1 MHEYL
6 SFGGESLK
14 NFCYLNIMSH
24 YDILGVSRTASEDE
38 IKKAYHKLAIKYHP
52 DKNKEP
58 GAEEKFKSIAGAY
71 AVLSDPVKR
80 RNYEMGIPEGMSH
93 IDPFSIFNQFFQNT
107 DMDSFINGFFSS
119 QGNNAFMGSF
129 DDILGGADIKFS
141 IHSFAAMPNMDKLPD
156 MSKNINFFDILNQTK
171 SKLSDVLHHPPRQS
185 QSNVAPKIETKIIKS
200 YAKYDNI
207 EKKIM
212 VAVEDI
218 LGAKPKKIKITCYNK
233 TKKSATFEQLEEKMT
248 FHLEPDLEKLL
259 YSFPNQGHSHY
270 KYKEPGD
277 LIVRIQIYNQVVKYN
292 PYFKNLFIPI
302 SLKKTK
308 GLEYIR
314 VYNWVFH
321 IQNEY
326 GIYLYEAPNL
336 HIYLFLLDSTE
347 VFKGWKPVE
356 TIPTEEGILEFE
368 KVELNIEKI
377 LSIV

>member
-1 MHEYL
+1 MYEYL

-14 NFCYLNIMSH
+14 NFYYLNIMNH

-71 AVLSDPVKR
+71 AILSDPVKR
-80 RNYEMGIPEGMSH
+80 RNYELGVPDGMSH

-119 QGNNAFMGSF
+119 QGNNPFMGSF

-156 MSKNINFFDILNQTK
+156 MSKNINFFDILQQTK
-171 SKLSDVLHHPPRQS
+171 SKLSDVLQNPPRQS
-185 QSNVAPKIETKIIKS
+185 QPKIETKI
-200 YAKYDNI
+200 AKYENI
-207 EKKIM
+207 EKKLM

-218 LGAKPKKIKITCYNK
+218 LGAKAKKIKIGRYNK
-233 TKKSATFEQLEEKMT
+233 IKDSKTFEQEEEKMT
-248 FHLEPDLEKLL
+248 FHLEPDLEKLV
-259 YSFPNQGHSHY
+259 YIFPNQGHTHY
-270 KYKEPGD
+270 KYKDPGD
-277 LIVRIQIYNQVVKYN
+277 LIVRIQIYNNIVKYN
-292 PYFKNLFIPI
+292 PNSKNLMIPI

-314 VYNWVFH
+314 IYNWVFH
-321 IQNEY
+321 IQSEY

-336 HIYLFLLDSTE
+336 HVYLFILDSKE
-347 VFKGWKPVE
+347 VLKGWKPSE
-356 TIPTEEGILEFE
+356 PEEGGLEFE

>member
-1 MHEYL
+1 M
-6 SFGGESLK
+6 
-14 NFCYLNIMSH
+14 NH
-24 YDILGVSRTASEDE
+24 YDTLGVSRTASEDE

-52 DKNKEP
+52 DKNKEL

-71 AVLSDPVKR
+71 AILSDPVKR
-80 RNYEMGIPEGMSH
+80 RNYELGVPDGMSH

-119 QGNNAFMGSF
+119 QGNNPFMGSF

-156 MSKNINFFDILNQTK
+156 MSKNINFFDILQQTK
-171 SKLSDVLHHPPRQS
+171 SKLSDVLQNPPHLQRQS
-185 QSNVAPKIETKIIKS
+185 QPKIETKIIKS
-200 YAKYDNI
+200 YAKYESI
-207 EKKIM
+207 EKKLM

-218 LGAKPKKIKITCYNK
+218 LGVKAKKIKIGRYNK
-233 TKKSATFEQLEEKMT
+233 TKDSKTFEQEEEKMT
-248 FHLEPDLEKLL
+248 FHLEPDLEKLV
-259 YSFPNQGHSHY
+259 YTFPNQGHTHY

-277 LIVRIQIYNQVVKYN
+277 LIVRIQIYNNIVKYN
-292 PYFKNLFIPI
+292 PYSKNLMIPI

-326 GIYLYEAPNL
+326 GIYLYEAQNH
-336 HIYLFLLDSTE
+336 HIYLFLLDSHE

-356 TIPTEEGILEFE
+356 SPEEGGLEFE

>member
-1 MHEYL
+1 M
-6 SFGGESLK
+6 
-14 NFCYLNIMSH
+14 NH

-71 AVLSDPVKR
+71 AILSDSGKR
-80 RNYEMGIPEGMSH
+80 RNYDMGVPDGMSH

-119 QGNNAFMGSF
+119 QGNNPFMGSF

-156 MSKNINFFDILNQTK
+156 MSKNINFFDILQQTK
-171 SKLSDVLHHPPRQS
+171 SKLSDVLQHPPHLQRQS
-185 QSNVAPKIETKIIKS
+185 QPKIETKI
-200 YAKYDNI
+200 AKYENI
-207 EKKIM
+207 EKKLM

-218 LGAKPKKIKITCYNK
+218 LGAKAKKIKIGRYNK
-233 TKKSATFEQLEEKMT
+233 TKDSKTFEQSEEKMT
-248 FHLEPDLEKLL
+248 FHLEPDLEKLV
-259 YSFPNQGHSHY
+259 YTFPNQGHTHY

-277 LIVRIQIYNQVVKYN
+277 LIVRIQIYNNIVKYN
-292 PYFKNLFIPI
+292 PNSKNLMIPI

-326 GIYLYEAPNL
+326 GIYLYEAKNH
-336 HIYLFLLDSTE
+336 HIYLFLLDSRE
-347 VFKGWKPVE
+347 VLKGWKPVDS
-356 TIPTEEGILEFE
+356 PEEGVLEFE

>member
-1 MHEYL
+1 M
-6 SFGGESLK
+6 
-14 NFCYLNIMSH
+14 NH

-71 AVLSDPVKR
+71 AILSDSGKR
-80 RNYEMGIPEGMSH
+80 RNYDMGVPEGMSH

-107 DMDSFINGFFSS
+107 DKDSFINGFFSS

-156 MSKNINFFDILNQTK
+156 MSKNVNFFDILQQTK
-171 SKLSDVLHHPPRQS
+171 SKLSDVLQNPPHHPRQS
-185 QSNVAPKIETKIIKS
+185 QPKIETKIIKS
-200 YAKYDNI
+200 YAKYENI
-207 EKKIM
+207 EKKLM

-218 LGAKPKKIKITCYNK
+218 LAGKAKKIKIGRYNK
-233 TKKSATFEQLEEKMT
+233 TKDSKTFEQEEEKMT
-248 FHLEPDLEKLL
+248 FHLETDLEKLV
-259 YSFPNQGHSHY
+259 YTFPNQGHKHY

-277 LIVRIQIYNQVVKYN
+277 LIVRIQIYNNVVKYN
-292 PYFKNLFIPI
+292 PYTKNLMIPI
-302 SLKKTK
+302 SLKKAK
-308 GLEYIR
+308 GQEYIR

-321 IQNEY
+321 ILNEY
-326 GIYLYEAPNL
+326 GIYSYETSNL
-336 HIYLFLLDSTE
+336 HIYLFLLDSQE
-347 VFKGWKPVE
+347 VLKGWKPVE
-356 TIPTEEGILEFE
+356 SPEDGFLEFE

>member
-1 MHEYL
+1 
-6 SFGGESLK
+6 
-14 NFCYLNIMSH
+14 MSEQS
-24 YDILGVSRTASEDE
+24 YYEILGVSKTANDDE
-38 IKKAYHKLAIKYHP
+38 IKKAYRQLAIKYHP

-71 AVLSDPVKR
+71 AILSDPGKR
-80 RNYEMGIPEGMSH
+80 RNYDMGVPEGMSH

-107 DMDSFINGFFSS
+107 DIDSFINGFFSS
-119 QGNNAFMGSF
+119 QGNNPFMGSF

-141 IHSFAAMPNMDKLPD
+141 IHSFTAMPNMEKIPD
-156 MSKNINFFDILNQTK
+156 MSKNVNFFDILNQTK
-171 SKLSDVLHHPPRQS
+171 SKLSDVLQNPPRQS
-185 QSNVAPKIETKIIKS
+185 QPKIETKIIKS
-200 YAKYDNI
+200 YAKYENI

-218 LGAKPKKIKITCYNK
+218 LGAKPKKIKIGRYNK
-233 TKKSATFEQLEEKMT
+233 KKDSKTFEQEEEKMT
-248 FHLEPDLEKLL
+248 FHLEPDLEKLV
-259 YSFPNQGHSHY
+259 YNFPNQGHAHY

-277 LIVRIQIYNQVVKYN
+277 LIVRIQIYNNIVKYN
-292 PYFKNLFIPI
+292 PYSKNLMIPI

-321 IQNEY
+321 IQSEY
-326 GIYLYEAPNL
+326 GIYLYEVPNL
-336 HIYLFLLDSTE
+336 HIYLFLLDSAE
-347 VFKGWKPVE
+347 VLKGWKPAEPEDEV
-356 TIPTEEGILEFE
+356 LEFE

>member
-1 MHEYL
+1 M
-6 SFGGESLK
+6 
-14 NFCYLNIMSH
+14 NH
-24 YDILGVSRTASEDE
+24 YDILGVNSTASEDE

-71 AVLSDPVKR
+71 AILSDPGKR
-80 RNYEMGIPEGMSH
+80 RNYDIGVPEGMSH

-119 QGNNAFMGSF
+119 QGNNPFMGSF

-141 IHSFAAMPNMDKLPD
+141 IHSFTAMPNMEKLPD
-156 MSKNINFFDILNQTK
+156 MSKNINFFDILQQTK
-171 SKLSDVLHHPPRQS
+171 TKLSDVLQNPSHLPRQS
-185 QSNVAPKIETKIIKS
+185 QPKIETKIIKS
-200 YAKYDNI
+200 YAKYENI

-218 LGAKPKKIKITCYNK
+218 LGAKPKKIKIGRYNK
-233 TKKSATFEQLEEKMT
+233 TKDSKTFKQEEEKMT
-248 FHLEPDLEKLL
+248 FHLEPDLEKLV
-259 YSFPNQGHSHY
+259 YIFPNQGHAHY

-277 LIVRIQIYNQVVKYN
+277 LIVRIQIYNNIVKYN
-292 PYFKNLFIPI
+292 PYSKNLMIPI

-336 HIYLFLLDSTE
+336 HIYLFLLDSPE
-347 VFKGWKPVE
+347 VLKGWKPAE
-356 TIPTEEGILEFE
+356 PEGALEFE

>member
-14 NFCYLNIMSH
+14 NFYYLNIMNH
-24 YDILGVSRTASEDE
+24 YDTLGVSRTASEDE

-52 DKNKEP
+52 DKNKEL

-71 AVLSDPVKR
+71 AILSDPVKR
-80 RNYEMGIPEGMSH
+80 RNYELGVPDGMSH

-119 QGNNAFMGSF
+119 QGNNPFMGSF

-156 MSKNINFFDILNQTK
+156 MSKNVNFFDILQQTK
-171 SKLSDVLHHPPRQS
+171 SKLSDVLQHPLR
-185 QSNVAPKIETKIIKS
+185 NVPPKIETKIIKS
-200 YAKYDNI
+200 YAKYESI
-207 EKKIM
+207 EKKLM

-218 LGAKPKKIKITCYNK
+218 LGVKAKKIKIGRYNK
-233 TKKSATFEQLEEKMT
+233 TKDSKIFEQEEEKMT
-248 FHLEPDLEKLL
+248 FHLEPDLEKLV
-259 YSFPNQGHSHY
+259 YTFPNQGHTHY

-277 LIVRIQIYNQVVKYN
+277 LIVRIQIYNNLVKYN
-292 PYFKNLFIPI
+292 PNSKNLMIPI

-326 GIYLYEAPNL
+326 GIYLYEAQNH
-336 HIYLFLLDSTE
+336 HIYLFLLDSHE

-356 TIPTEEGILEFE
+356 SPEEGVLEFE

>member
-14 NFCYLNIMSH
+14 NFYYLNIMNY
-24 YDILGVSRTASEDE
+24 YDILGVSSTASEDE

-71 AVLSDPVKR
+71 AILSDTGKR
-80 RNYEMGIPEGMSH
+80 RNYDLGIPEGMSH

-119 QGNNAFMGSF
+119 QGNNPFMGSF

-141 IHSFAAMPNMDKLPD
+141 IHSFTAMPNMDKIPD
-156 MSKNINFFDILNQTK
+156 MSKNINFFDILQQTK
-171 SKLSDVLHHPPRQS
+171 SKLSDVLQNPPRQS
-185 QSNVAPKIETKIIKS
+185 QPKIETKIIKS
-200 YAKYDNI
+200 YAKYENI

-212 VAVEDI
+212 VTVEDI
-218 LGAKPKKIKITCYNK
+218 LGGKAKKIKIGRYNK
-233 TKKSATFEQLEEKMT
+233 TKDSKTFEQEEEKMT
-248 FHLEPDLEKLL
+248 FNLEPDLEKLV
-259 YSFPNQGHSHY
+259 YIFSNKGHIHY
-270 KYKEPGD
+270 KYKEQGD
-277 LIVRIQIYNQVVKYN
+277 LIVRIQIYNQVIKYN
-292 PYFKNLFIPI
+292 PYSKNLLIPI

-326 GIYLYEAPNL
+326 GIYLYEASNL
-336 HIYLFLLDSTE
+336 HIYLFLLDSKD
-347 VFKGWKPVE
+347 VLKGWKPIDSPEDGV
-356 TIPTEEGILEFE
+356 LEFE

>member
-1 MHEYL
+1 M
-6 SFGGESLK
+6 
-14 NFCYLNIMSH
+14 NH
-24 YDILGVSRTASEDE
+24 YDILGVSHTASEDE

-71 AVLSDPVKR
+71 AILSDAGKR
-80 RNYEMGIPEGMSH
+80 RNYDMGVPEGMSQ

-107 DMDSFINGFFSS
+107 DMDAFINGFFSS
-119 QGNNAFMGSF
+119 QGNNPFMGSF

-141 IHSFAAMPNMDKLPD
+141 IHSFTAMPNMEKLPD
-156 MSKNINFFDILNQTK
+156 MSKNINFFDILQQTK
-171 SKLSDVLHHPPRQS
+171 TKLSDVLQQPPRQY
-185 QSNVAPKIETKIIKS
+185 QPKIKTKI
-200 YAKYDNI
+200 AKYENI

-218 LGAKPKKIKITCYNK
+218 LGEKAKKIKIGRYNK
-233 TKKSATFEQLEEKMT
+233 TKDSKTFEQEEEKMT
-248 FHLEPDLEKLL
+248 FHLEPDLEKLV
-259 YSFPNQGHSHY
+259 YIFPNQGHTNY
-270 KYKEPGD
+270 KYKDPGD
-277 LIVRIQIYNQVVKYN
+277 LIVRIQIYNNIVKYN
-292 PYFKNLFIPI
+292 PNSKNLMIPI

-321 IQNEY
+321 IQCEY
-326 GIYLYEAPNL
+326 GIYLYEVPNL
-336 HIYLFLLDSTE
+336 HVYLFLLDSQE
-347 VFKGWKPVE
+347 VLKGWKPAE
-356 TIPTEEGILEFE
+356 PEEGVLEFE